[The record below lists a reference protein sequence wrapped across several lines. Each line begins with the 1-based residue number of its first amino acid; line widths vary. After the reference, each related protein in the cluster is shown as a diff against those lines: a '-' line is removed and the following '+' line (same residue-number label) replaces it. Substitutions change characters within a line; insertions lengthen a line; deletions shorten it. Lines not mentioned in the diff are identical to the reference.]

1 VRDFRASYEQSL
13 MVLQAINEFDPV
25 IYTKSSLMLGLGETE
40 QEVIETMK
48 DLRSRKVSILTI
60 GQYLQPSLRHMPV
73 KEYITSERFDW
84 FAEEA
89 RQIGFSYVAS
99 GSMVRSSYKAG
110 EFFKESG

>member
-1 VRDFRASYEQSL
+1 
-13 MVLQAINEFDPV
+13 M
-25 IYTKSSLMLGLGETE
+25 TLGPGETE
-40 QEVIETMK
+40 QDIIKIMK

-73 KEYITSERFDW
+73 TEYITSEQFNW

-110 EFFKESG
+110 EFFLKQSG